1 MSVHHGTAVGM
12 VVGMTHGIM
21 EDGIHLGG
29 VILHG
34 ITDHGILDGVDSMPA
49 GMVVGMTHGIMVAGM
64 VRHGVGV
71 VIGDLIIT
79 IMVGLILHQDITIV
93 MDALHI

>member
-1 MSVHHGTAVGM
+1 MWVHHGTEVGI
-12 VVGMTHGIM
+12 VVGMTHGNM

-49 GMVVGMTHGIMVAGM
+49 GMAVGMTHGITVAGM